1 MISFK
6 IAKPVWSILVV
17 FMILGF
23 CCVPA
28 NALDILIGTSKAG
41 TSSHFTGRLIERVVS
56 KQVKDI
62 NCKTVPASGDI
73 HNLTN
78 LLQGS
83 LDIALIDSRML
94 HDAINKIGNFRF
106 FDINYHDLTVLVPL
120 YDVPVTLIV
129 GDNVGI
135 TNLDGL
141 KGKRINI
148 GAPLSLQRLSI
159 ETILAAKNWSKN
171 NFSLVAEIS
180 DSQSQD
186 TMAFCHGTI
195 DAMIHVG
202 VHPDPSLQQLFK
214 LCKAKTADMNDTDIQ
229 NLVHRHP
236 AFSKFTIPSGTY
248 PSQTSDII
256 TFGTQTLLVA
266 SQNLDEE
273 TAYAILNAIYR
284 NHKKFSNA
292 HPSLT
297 LKKPDIKQMS
307 YAGIKLHAGTLKYF
321 SGQ

>member
-1 MISFK
+1 MISCK
-6 IAKPVWSILVV
+6 SAKPVWSILVV

-41 TSSHFTGRLIERVVS
+41 TSSHFTGRLIERVIS
-56 KQVKDI
+56 KQVKDF

-78 LLQGS
+78 LLEGS
-83 LDIALIDSRML
+83 LDISLIDSRML

-106 FDINYHDLTVLVPL
+106 LDIDYQNLTVLAPL
-120 YDVPVTLIV
+120 YDVPFTLIV

-229 NLVHRHP
+229 SLVHRHP

-273 TAYAILNAIYR
+273 IAYAILNAIYR